1 MAYHNS
7 TPESVLSAPTRK
19 TIFVSEQKY
28 TNRQGRRHILTQNP
42 DSLGLTGKYGFIP
55 KASQEPALNEP
66 YRKPVRKTITVSV
79 EPVAKWELD
88 LLGG

>member
-1 MAYHNS
+1 MAYHNN
-7 TPESVLSAPTRK
+7 TPESVLNAPTRT

-28 TNRQGRRHILTQNP
+28 TPRRNRRHILSVNP
-42 DSLGLTGKYGFIP
+42 DSLGLTGKQLFIP

-66 YRKPVRKTITVSV
+66 YRKPVKVTR
-79 EPVAKWELD
+79 AQWEQD